1 MQHEATNAT
10 FSVSGE
16 GAATER
22 ASLGPNVRY
31 INFTDLTEAIAKGL
45 EDFNAKPSHPLFVGL
60 IYPFA
65 MLLALGVTLNETLL
79 PFAFP
84 LVSGFALL
92 GPFVAIGLYELSRKR
107 ELGEDI
113 SWRDAFA
120 VTASPAWSEILK
132 LGGILLALFL
142 LWMSA
147 AAILFLLTV
156 DSEPILSLGDFI
168 DRVFTTKAGWT
179 MIVAGNGIGFI
190 FAVVVLSIS
199 VVSFPMLLDR
209 HVSTGNAV
217 ASSVEAVRKNPVT
230 MSVWGLIVVGSMMV
244 GALMALVGLV
254 VVMPVLA
261 HATWHLYRKVIV

>member
-1 MQHEATNAT
+1 L
-10 FSVSGE
+10 S
-16 GAATER
+16 
-22 ASLGPNVRY
+22 
-31 INFTDLTEAIAKGL
+31 DAIAKGI

-65 MLLALGVTLNETLL
+65 MLLALGVTLSQTLL

-107 ELGEDI
+107 ERGEEI

-120 VTASPAWSEILK
+120 VAASPAWPEILK
-132 LGGILLALFL
+132 LGAILLALFL

-147 AAILFLLTV
+147 AAILYLLTIGGA
-156 DSEPILSLGDFI
+156 PIASLGDFV
-168 DRVFTTKAGWT
+168 DRVFTTQAGWT
-179 MIVAGNGIGFI
+179 MIVVGNGIGFF

-199 VVSFPMLLDR
+199 VTSFPMLLDR
-209 HVSTGNAV
+209 HVSAGKAV
-217 ASSVEAVRKNPVT
+217 SASVAAVRKNPVT
-230 MSVWGLIVVGSMMV
+230 MSIWGLIVVGSMMV